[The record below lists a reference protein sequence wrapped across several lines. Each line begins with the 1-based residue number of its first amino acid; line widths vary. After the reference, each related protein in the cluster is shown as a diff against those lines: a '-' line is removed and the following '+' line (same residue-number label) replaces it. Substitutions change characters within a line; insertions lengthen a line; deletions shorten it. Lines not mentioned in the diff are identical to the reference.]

1 MCQLS
6 PSTHVRKEKQK
17 NNPKGSLFPFNIIM
31 KNIGTII
38 TTYRKKAHLS
48 QIDLADRL
56 EEEGIALGSK
66 AISAWEKGRSEPSA
80 HVFLH
85 VCRILG
91 IPDCVEE
98 YFGSNPNDPMS
109 VLNDEGKQLVLSYI
123 KLLTHPV
130 NYAKRDAIASYG
142 EAFPINK
149 KMRELRLYDTR
160 VSAGTGNFLDSDY
173 YTTIELPA
181 EHAGNADFA
190 VTISGDSMEPEFHDH
205 EMVLVHSQET
215 LESGEIGIF
224 SWNSNAYIKKFESS
238 PRGTFLVSL
247 NPKYKPIQVSPQE
260 GDFRIF
266 GKVCR
271 TAQSCQ

>member
-1 MCQLS
+1 
-6 PSTHVRKEKQK
+6 
-17 NNPKGSLFPFNIIM
+17 M

-142 EAFPINK
+142 EAFPTNK